1 MERTFHMLLYRVF
14 HAQKNYMRPHIG
26 ELGLGIGQPKLL
38 SYLADRSPCRQ
49 KELADYFEIDPA
61 AVSRMME
68 SLEKGGFVERQADG
82 CKRRAD
88 LVFLTDRGREANR
101 QWRIR
106 GRQMEEQMLKGFSE
120 QERAQFSEY
129 LSRAYH
135 NLKEEGTRCGI

>member
-1 MERTFHMLLYRVF
+1 
-14 HAQKNYMRPHIG
+14 
-26 ELGLGIGQPKLL
+26 
-38 SYLADRSPCRQ
+38 
-49 KELADYFEIDPA
+49 
-61 AVSRMME
+61 ME

-88 LVFLTDRGREANR
+88 LVSRTDRGRETNR